1 MRRFWISGLCAA
13 LLAATTAA
21 CDEPKAPDQWTPI
34 TLQATPV
41 PLDAGR
47 PSASTAGE
55 LTYAGGLQLRSPS
68 ALFGGL
74 SGVSVSSDGS
84 RLVAISDTGVWF
96 TADIR
101 LDAAGRL
108 AGLDKPRIAQ
118 MRDEA
123 GEPLQG
129 KLQSDAEDLAR
140 LPDGRYA
147 VSYEQD
153 HRILIFDLDRKGPFA
168 PATRGPGVGGTKGMH
183 PNEGLEALAALPD
196 GTLVGIA
203 EHAPRGA
210 GSPFW
215 LWPQGAAIAS
225 PVGIANRP
233 QGYGISGLAALP
245 TGDLVSVE
253 RFYLPF
259 VGVRVNV
266 RLIPASGLAKSPP
279 EADGP
284 VIAALEPPMTLDN
297 MEGIAVAPAAN
308 GKVRL
313 YLVSDDNFSANQKTL
328 LLAFDWTPPTPQPGA
343 PSIVAAPAPAV
354 AEAAPPAADAAAP
367 TPAVVPAPIPVA
379 APVAKTP
386 TAAAAPSAP
395 APKPAA
401 AAPTPVAK
409 PVDAKPVEPKPAPPK
424 PKPKPPAPK
433 PKPKPVE
440 PAPAPPPAPEP
451 RTSAGPP
458 A

>member
-1 MRRFWISGLCAA
+1 MSRNLCISGLCAA
-13 LLAATTAA
+13 LLAVTTAA

-34 TLQATPV
+34 TVQATPV
-41 PLDAGR
+41 ALDSTR
-47 PSASTAGE
+47 PNELAAGE
-55 LTYAGGLQLRSPS
+55 LTFAGGLQLRSGS

-74 SGVSVSSDGS
+74 SGISVSPDGS

-96 TADIR
+96 TADFK

-108 AGLDKPRIAQ
+108 AGLDNPRIAQ

-140 LPDGRYA
+140 MPDGRYA
-147 VSYEQD
+147 VSFEQT

-168 PATRGPGVGGTKGMH
+168 PAVRGPGVGGTKGMH
-183 PNEGLEALAALPD
+183 PNEGLEALAALLD
-196 GTLVGIA
+196 GTLVGVA

-215 LWPQGAAIAS
+215 MWPQGAAVAS
-225 PVGIANRP
+225 PVGRANRP
-233 QGYGISGLAALP
+233 QGYGISGLSALP
-245 TGDLVSVE
+245 SGDLVSVE

-266 RLIPASGLAKSPP
+266 RLIPVSSLRKSPP

-297 MEGIAVAPAAN
+297 MEGIAVAPLAD

-328 LLAFDWTPPTPQPGA
+328 LLAFDWTPPAPQPGA
-343 PSIVAAPAPAV
+343 PVAAAPAPTPITGEGAPQIAPSPAV
-354 AEAAPPAADAAAP
+354 VAAPPLPAAPAAKPPVAPKAATPAPAADK
-367 TPAVVPAPIPVA
+367 PAD
-379 APVAKTP
+379 
-386 TAAAAPSAP
+386 
-395 APKPAA
+395 PKPAA
-401 AAPTPVAK
+401 A
-409 PVDAKPVEPKPAPPK
+409 
-424 PKPKPPAPK
+424 KPPAPK
-433 PKPKPVE
+433 PKPKPAPKPPE
-440 PAPAPPPAPEP
+440 PAPAPPAAPEP
-451 RTSAGPP
+451 RSSAGPP